1 MYKLESK
8 TYNITN
14 KRKTDETNN
23 ENKRPVLEI
32 IKATTTATISIPPVL
47 SLRDEPEARV

>member
-14 KRKTDETNN
+14 KRKTDETDN

-32 IKATTTATISIPPVL
+32 IKTRTTATISIPAIL
-47 SLRDEPEARV
+47 SLRDEPGAKV